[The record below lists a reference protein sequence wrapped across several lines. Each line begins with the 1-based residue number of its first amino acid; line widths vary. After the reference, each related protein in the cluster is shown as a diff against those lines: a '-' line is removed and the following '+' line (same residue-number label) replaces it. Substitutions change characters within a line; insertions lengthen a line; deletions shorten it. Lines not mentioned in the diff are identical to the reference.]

1 MDRWHAYLKNSGSR
15 MNVTTPAHSSACNC
29 YSFNFYDVDAI
40 SLGNYR
46 FEVQAFEDPA
56 WPRPPAMLALA
67 GSAPPAPQQV
77 TWTYTADLPA
87 ATEFL
92 VRTVGLPMVLDQ
104 GHCTVHGVVKSSAFL
119 GVCNSRPAPRATPPV
134 TYTLVARSDAGVR
147 DWHAL
152 VSARNATNT
161 TAAALVER
169 FNVYAFEFRDWKHG
183 VLGWY
188 RLSCQNFEDPMWPR
202 AQA

>member
-1 MDRWHAYLKNSGSR
+1 MDRWYAHLKNSGSR
-15 MNVTTPAHSSACNC
+15 INVTTPAYRSACNC
-29 YSFNFYDVDAI
+29 FSFNFYDVAAI

-46 FEVQAFEDPA
+46 FEVQTFEDPG
-56 WPRPPAMLALA
+56 WPRPPATLALA

-92 VRTVGLPMVLDQ
+92 VRTLGLPMVLDQ

-119 GVCNSRPAPRATPPV
+119 GVCNSRPAPKATPPV
-134 TYTLVARSDAGVR
+134 TYTVVARSDAGVR

-152 VSARNATNT
+152 VSARNATNA